1 MPVSSVSNAPAGR
14 ADVAAQ
20 VDDFL
25 FVTPN
30 YDNAVAFLT
39 LMLRGV
45 PEYNCRVNPDK
56 TLVNF
61 ATAADSPGGG
71 GGTPVRR
78 LADGALFPWC
88 GLLIDTSTLAVVAD
102 YARYAGVR
110 MSDTLT
116 VERARNAGRAM
127 RDRLVFSLRARCHRL
142 FFDAD
147 VNPAAVQNVHRVL
160 LLAAFKLHAYAA
172 RLPRWRPAFVVD
184 VVLDVAGFVS
194 SCAGG
199 RGGGGGPLDAVAVQ
213 WLCLEAFRRKLGR
226 HAGVYGAVLRAI
238 ARRQTA
244 LRRRLDDCRATELC
258 RVVGDDLP
266 ADFQLILP

>member
-1 MPVSSVSNAPAGR
+1 MLL
-14 ADVAAQ
+14 Q

-25 FVTPN
+25 FVTPSLN
-30 YDNAVAFLT
+30 NAVAFLT

-45 PEYNCRVNPDK
+45 PEYNCRVNRDK

-61 ATAADSPGGG
+61 DVVSTDTVP
-71 GGTPVRR
+71 R
-78 LADGALFPWC
+78 LAAGALFPWC

-102 YARYAGVR
+102 YTRYAGVS

-116 VERARNAGRAM
+116 VDLARNAGRALRNKLM
-127 RDRLVFSLRARCHRL
+127 FSLRARCHRI

-147 VNPAAVQNVHRVL
+147 VNAAAVQNVYRVF

-172 RLPRWRPAFVVD
+172 RLPIGPQRNPAFVVD
-184 VVLDVAGFVS
+184 VIFEVAGFVS
-194 SCAGG
+194 SYFSGAAV
-199 RGGGGGPLDAVAVQ
+199 GGGLMERPALH

-226 HAGVYGAVLRAI
+226 HGGVYGAVRSVV

-244 LRRRLDDCRATELC
+244 LRRRLDEHCLAEL
-258 RVVGDDLP
+258 RRIVGDGLP
-266 ADFQLILP
+266 SDFQYMLP